1 MNIKYIKKIIRTRKN
16 LEIYGCISTHQDH
29 TAYIKLSKKQAL
41 DTLPDWAVSTGCFP
55 TDIIATLSKDEETK
69 NWKLILG

>member
-41 DTLPDWAVSTGCFP
+41 ETIPEWATKSTSIKAYFGQ
-55 TDIIATLSKDEETK
+55 DEETK

>member
-41 DTLPDWAVSTGCFP
+41 ETIPEWATKSTSIEACFGQ
-55 TDIIATLSKDEETK
+55 DEETK